1 MTTTTNTLA
10 DRLVEARNAKDLT
23 TAQLARR
30 VGVKTG
36 TLRNWETGASEPR
49 PNRLTML
56 AGVLDVSI
64 SWLLEGKAAFRPSHV
79 AATRADLIAH
89 KLDRAK
95 AIEADLARLL
105 AEIADDVDA
114 LRREE
119 TAEDD
124 LAA

>member
-1 MTTTTNTLA
+1 MTTHNATLA

-49 PNRLTML
+49 PNRLAML
-56 AGVLDVSI
+56 AGILDVSI
-64 SWLLEGKAAFRPSHV
+64 SWLLEGSPIYRPSHI
-79 AATRADLIAH
+79 AATRADMIAH
-89 KLDRAK
+89 KLERAR
-95 AIEADLARLL
+95 AIQDDLARLM
-105 AEIADDVDA
+105 AEIADEVDA
-114 LRREE
+114 LRRED
-119 TAEDD
+119 AMEDE

>member
-1 MTTTTNTLA
+1 VSTHTTTLA

-49 PNRLTML
+49 PNRLAML

-64 SWLLEGKAAFRPSHV
+64 SWLLEGAAIYRPSHIS
-79 AATRADLIAH
+79 ATRADMIAH
-89 KLDRAK
+89 KLERAK
-95 AIEADLARLL
+95 AIQEDLARLM
-105 AEIADDVDA
+105 AEIADEVDA
-114 LRREE
+114 LRRED
-119 TAEDD
+119 AMEDE

>member
-1 MTTTTNTLA
+1 VKTHTTTLA

-49 PNRLTML
+49 PNRLAML

-64 SWLLEGKAAFRPSHV
+64 SWLLEGSPIYRPSHIS
-79 AATRADLIAH
+79 ATRADMIAH
-89 KLDRAK
+89 KLERAR
-95 AIEADLARLL
+95 AIQDDLAQLMV
-105 AEIADDVDA
+105 EIADEVDA

-119 TAEDD
+119 AMEDE

>member
-1 MTTTTNTLA
+1 MAEHATTLA

-36 TLRNWETGASEPR
+36 TLRNWESGASEPR
-49 PNRLTML
+49 PNRLAML

-64 SWLLEGKAAFRPSHV
+64 LWLLEGAAAYRPSHV

-89 KLDRAK
+89 KLERAK
-95 AIEADLARLL
+95 MAQAGVARLMDEITDDLAT
-105 AEIADDVDA
+105 

-119 TAEDD
+119 AADE